1 MRFINWFVI
10 GSMLLCVAAQDSI
23 KVAVKDSAS
32 TKIKAVNDSA
42 KVVQNNLKKIIT
54 ELKKPSQ

>member
-10 GSMLLCVAAQDSI
+10 GSMLFCIAAQDSNR
-23 KVAVKDSAS
+23 VAPKDSAS

-54 ELKKPSQ
+54 ELKKP